1 MDPPLAPRLARL
13 TDSKVQILA
22 RLEDRQPTRL
32 VSAQS
37 IWAETGNL
45 VHGIYIQGL
54 TNSLEIEI
62 GSRSVLFTQA
72 SVSELVMIWLLIR
85 NSSPFSPIFQTIL
98 SIKKKRVQSCVQL
111 DSCPLCLH
119 WWKAR
124 HIISFLSTELRKKKK
139 NKTKKTILSIART
152 KIFMYI
158 YSNNHL
164 KVDHEIN

>member
-45 VHGIYIQGL
+45 VRGIYIQGL

-98 SIKKKRVQSCVQL
+98 SIKKKKKSPVLRTIGQ
-111 DSCPLCLH
+111 
-119 WWKAR
+119 
-124 HIISFLSTELRKKKK
+124 LSTLSALMKGTTYHFFPVYRTQKKKK
-139 NKTKKTILSIART
+139 EQNKKNN
-152 KIFMYI
+152 FVHCQNENI
-158 YSNNHL
+158 YVYL
-164 KVDHEIN
+164 FE